1 MREGGV
7 KPRCFSPMLRMRPG
21 AAGAP
26 QNVPPMGSP
35 GDFSE
40 GPGARVGGMGGVA
53 AVRWQARRRVG
64 GIIETNARRWI
75 GRQVPVQQSALRR

>member
-1 MREGGV
+1 M
-7 KPRCFSPMLRMRPG
+7 KLRCFSPMLRMRPG
-21 AAGAP
+21 AGGRCAP
-26 QNVPPMGSP
+26 QNVPPTESP

-40 GPGARVGGMGGVA
+40 GPGARVGGMDGVA

-64 GIIETNARRWI
+64 GIIETNARRWT